1 MKIKIVNK
9 SSNPLPKYAT
19 DGSAGLDLQA
29 DLMWGDRIV
38 TYACVEDDD
47 SVFRGIANEQGEST
61 VGKDKSI
68 LLHQNERMLIPT
80 GLFIE
85 LPIGYEAQIR
95 PRSGLA
101 LKNGV
106 TVANCVGTIDSDYR
120 GEIKVILINLSE
132 EPFVIRH
139 GDRIAQMV
147 ISRYEQADFE
157 EVETL
162 SETERGT
169 GGFGSTGVSTQ
180 TPHQAS

>member
-19 DGSAGLDLQA
+19 DGSAGIDLQA
-29 DLMWGDRIV
+29 NLVNGDKILRYDANNNKHETEICNNVPIV
-38 TYACVEDDD
+38 
-47 SVFRGIANEQGEST
+47 VFPKER
-61 VGKDKSI
+61 
-68 LLHQNERMLIPT
+68 LLVPT

-85 LPIGYEAQIR
+85 LPIGYEADIR
-95 PRSGLA
+95 PRSGVA

-106 TVANCVGTIDSDYR
+106 TVANTPGTIDSDFR
-120 GEIKVILINLSE
+120 GEVKILLINLSE
-132 EPFVIRH
+132 EPFIIRH

-157 EVETL
+157 EVEIL